1 MIENG
6 ERWMDVIKSRN
17 QSSHIYNEAVVK
29 AICERIISFYHP
41 LFILF
46 ESKMYSRVE
55 YDD

>member
-6 ERWMDVIKSRN
+6 ERWMEMIKSRN
-17 QSSHIYNEAVVK
+17 QSSHSYNEAVIKVT
-29 AICERIISFYHP
+29 CEKVNSFYHP

-46 ESKMYSRVE
+46 ESKMYSLVE